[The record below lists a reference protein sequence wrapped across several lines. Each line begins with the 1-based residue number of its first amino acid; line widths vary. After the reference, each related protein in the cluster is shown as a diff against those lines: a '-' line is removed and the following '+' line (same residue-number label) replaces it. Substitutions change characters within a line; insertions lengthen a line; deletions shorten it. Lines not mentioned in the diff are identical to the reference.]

1 MRGHL
6 EQNGQKLVA
15 PTIHGNWDK
24 TVLARLADGSERQL
38 FVVNEVPE
46 KRCVYC
52 SVLPWQQHWLE
63 RERYSVMLS

>member
-24 TVLARLADGSERQL
+24 AVFASLADGSERQL
-38 FVVNEVPE
+38 FAANEVPE
-46 KRCVYC
+46 KRCVCHSMLPC
-52 SVLPWQQHWLE
+52 SPG
-63 RERYSVMLS
+63 